1 MNRLKVMAIVLAM
14 VLIAG
19 PFLVN
24 SIGSNL
30 RPNGV
35 SSSRVLK
42 PSHLDSIPSSSAQ
55 VNPLQYYRSEPAP
68 MGVADYGIGANGN
81 PYQYQSNA
89 FLGVVNI
96 TSLSTYNASFA
107 LGSRH
112 SMSFQMNVV
121 LAFSYGGTTY
131 VYWVQD
137 VAQVDTLT
145 NYFSFIDNVWN
156 FSSPGASVYSSTLR
170 GNGSVA
176 SPGFYY
182 YGAPSLPGNNVSLSY
197 PAVVKFAVFS
207 STSSFGPEVTFMY
220 NDGYG
225 WQTYDNVYFV
235 FAPNPTAN
243 YGFVVNGNSYAP
255 SGNYFDAELIMG
267 GPGGG
272 MSTNYTTSQVQLQLE
287 FWNGNNYQLTPSA
300 YNFGSD
306 TAETIGNVIS
316 SEYYDPADGVLF
328 TYATAGTYTLGQIY
342 NQANVGFLNV
352 RSSFTFQGSISGTL
366 YVNGTAYP
374 FIGGDINLTLA
385 PGTYSLQLYS
395 GGTLYWLDNAVT
407 LSPGQ
412 VLNLNAGY
420 TVTFTES
427 GLPAGQSWSIT
438 MSNETGT
445 SVRLSSTSAQ
455 MTFIVPMSYYSY
467 MVDVVSGY
475 SPTMIEN
482 FGNISQNTVQ
492 GITFVK
498 WPASMISTGSGS
510 FPLFVLYDPS
520 NGYVYVSNNNANSI
534 DVFNGN
540 SVVQVISTGT
550 GKYPSEMVYD
560 PSNSYIY
567 VLLSLGI
574 QVINPTSGAVTTILP
589 GYYFSAMTYDTSNS
603 YLYAAGSNNITVIN
617 PATDQITQS
626 IILTFNPSG
635 IAYDANNN
643 YLYLINAN
651 NNAPGG
657 NITVMNPQTSST
669 VAVIA
674 VNYGPIWISYDAF
687 NNEIYANGFNYNLNA
702 VGMSLYSVPG
712 SVSVISGTSIVKTI
726 TVGFVPG
733 MMAFNP
739 SNGQIYLSN
748 LFSNNV
754 TVIDGSTNTVIRSI
768 TVGYYPVGVAY
779 NPDTGVLYVANA
791 FSNNVALLSVAQ
803 IYSVMFSET
812 GLPSGTSW
820 SVTLNG
826 AMETS
831 TSSTI
836 TFNEPNGT
844 YGYTVSTPI
853 SGGSGVRYVTVSSG
867 SVTVNGNNA
876 AVPVSYTTQYY
887 LSTYSSPSTGGTT
900 TPLSGWYNASS
911 TVTISAT
918 PDSGYAFLSW
928 TGSGSGNYTGKS
940 SSHAIT
946 MDSPITE
953 TAYFGKLYSV
963 VFTESGLPS
972 GTEWW
977 VNLTNGQS
985 FNSTATTITFN
996 EVNGTYSYSVATINK
1011 SWSSG
1016 GGSFTVNGSSLSQ
1029 SVTFTEVTYHV
1040 TLTESGLPSGTSWSV
1055 TLNGKTS
1062 SYSTASAVF
1071 ALQNGTYTFEIGN
1084 VSGYSVSQSSLTV
1097 AVNAAGVSKVVS
1109 FSIIRGYL
1117 TGSISP
1123 STAVV
1128 SVDGTVVAVVNGQF
1142 NVTLS
1147 PGAYEVTATHS
1158 GYSSY
1163 YDNITVSGGQST
1175 HLAISMTRSP
1185 QSSPSNLINN
1195 PLIYIGIV
1203 IAVIVAVGAVAI
1215 IALGRRKKSQ

>member
-1 MNRLKVMAIVLAM
+1 
-14 VLIAG
+14 
-19 PFLVN
+19 
-24 SIGSNL
+24 
-30 RPNGV
+30 
-35 SSSRVLK
+35 
-42 PSHLDSIPSSSAQ
+42 
-55 VNPLQYYRSEPAP
+55 

-96 TSLSTYNASFA
+96 TSLSTYNASFP
-107 LGSRH
+107 LGLRH

-156 FSSPGASVYSSTLR
+156 FSSPGASVYTSTLA

-176 SPGFYY
+176 SSSGTGYY
-182 YGAPSLPGNNVSLSY
+182 YDWAPSLPGNNISLTY
-197 PAVVKFAVFS
+197 PSVAEFAVFS
-207 STSSFGPEVTFMY
+207 STSSIGPEVTFMY

-235 FAPNPTAN
+235 FAPNPTVN
-243 YGFVVNGNSYAP
+243 YGFVVNGNSYTP
-255 SGNYFDAELIMG
+255 SGSYFDAELIMG

-272 MSTNYTTSQVQLQLE
+272 LSTNDTTSQVQLQLE
-287 FWNGNNYQLTPSA
+287 YWNGNNYQLTPSA

-316 SEYYDPADGVLF
+316 SEYYYPANGVLF
-328 TYATAGTYTLGQIY
+328 TNVIAGAGTLGPIY
-342 NQANVGFLNV
+342 NQATVSFLNV

-374 FIGGDINLTLA
+374 FIGGDINLTLE
-385 PGTYSLQLYS
+385 PGTYSLRLYS
-395 GGTLYWLDNAVT
+395 DGTIYWLDNAVT

-438 MSNETGT
+438 MGNQTGK
-445 SVRLSSTSAQ
+445 SVALSSTSAQ
-455 MTFIVPMSYYSY
+455 ITFIVPMGYYNY

-498 WPASMISTGSGS
+498 WPVSMISTGSGS
-510 FPLFVLYDPS
+510 FPLFVLYNPS
-520 NGYVYVSNNNANSI
+520 NGYVYVSNNNASSI

-540 SVVQVISTGT
+540 SVVQIISTGT
-550 GKYPSEMVYD
+550 GSNPAEMVYD
-560 PSNSYIY
+560 PSNGYIY
-567 VLLSLGI
+567 VTLSSGI
-574 QVINPTSGAVTTILP
+574 GIINPSSGMIGTILS
-589 GYYFSAMTYDTSNS
+589 GYYFGAMTYDSSNS
-603 YLYAAGSNNITVIN
+603 YLYATGNANVTVIN
-617 PATDQITQS
+617 PASDQIVQS
-626 IILTFNPSG
+626 IGLSFSPNG

-643 YLYLINAN
+643 YLYLINM
-651 NNAPGG
+651 NNARGG
-657 NITVMNPQTSST
+657 NITVLNPQTGST

-674 VNYGPIWISYDAF
+674 VSYEPIWISYDAF
-687 NNEIYANGFNYNLNA
+687 NNEIYANGLNYNLNA
-702 VGMSLYSVPG
+702 AGMSIYSVPG

-726 TVGFVPG
+726 TVGYVPG

-748 LFSNNV
+748 LFSDNI
-754 TVIDGSTNTVIRSI
+754 TVIDGSTNTVMSSI
-768 TVGYYPVGVAY
+768 AVGYYPIGVAY
-779 NPDTGVLYVANA
+779 NPETGVLYVANA
-791 FSNNVALLSVAQ
+791 FSSNVALVSVAQ
-803 IYSVMFSET
+803 IFSVMFSES

-826 AMETS
+826 ATETS

-844 YGYTVSTPI
+844 YSYTVSTPI

-887 LSTYSSPSTGGTT
+887 LTTYSSPSTGGTT
-900 TPLSGWYNASS
+900 SPLSGWYNASS

-918 PDSGYAFLSW
+918 PDSGYVFLSW

-940 SSHAIT
+940 FSHAIT

-963 VFTESGLPS
+963 TFTESGLPS

-996 EVNGTYSYSVATINK
+996 EVNGTYSFNITTTNK

-1016 GGSFTVNGSSLSQ
+1016 GGSFTVNGSSVSQ
-1029 SVTFTEVTYHV
+1029 SVTFTEATYSV
-1040 TLTESGLPSGTSWSV
+1040 ILTESGLPSGTSWSV

-1062 SYSTASAVF
+1062 SYSTASAAF
-1071 ALQNGTYTFEIGN
+1071 ALQNGTYTFTISN
-1084 VSGYSVSQSSLTV
+1084 VSGYSVSPSTLTV
-1097 AVNAAGVSKVVS
+1097 TVDGAGVSKSIS
-1109 FSIIRGYL
+1109 FSITKGYL
-1117 TGSISP
+1117 TGSVNP
-1123 STAVV
+1123 STATV

-1147 PGAYEVTATHS
+1147 PGTYEVTATHS
-1158 GYSSY
+1158 GYKNY

-1175 HLAISMTRSP
+1175 HLAISMIRSP
-1185 QSSPSNLINN
+1185 QSSPSSLLSGPMLYIS
-1195 PLIYIGIV
+1195 IGIAV
-1203 IAVIVAVGAVAI
+1203 IAVVGAVAF
-1215 IALGRRKKSQ
+1215 IALRRRRKSQ